1 MEFDIIYTQLEM
13 HGTMGSNYYQMIK

>member
-13 HGTMGSNYYQMIK
+13 HGPMGSNYYQMIK